1 MRGLFT
7 FACFIFLLPT
17 IISTFLWCYLAF
29 ALVEFVCDVVGEVT
43 AWFPSHLLQVA
54 LLAWLAV
61 MLVRY
66 ACKSRLLSD
75 LL

>member
-17 IISTFLWCYLAF
+17 IIGTFLWCYLAF
-29 ALVEFVCDVVGEVT
+29 ALVKFVVDVVGEVT
-43 AWFPSHLLQVA
+43 AWVPSNLLQVA
-54 LLAWLAV
+54 LLAWLAI

-66 ACKSRLLSD
+66 ACKSRLISALI
-75 LL
+75 